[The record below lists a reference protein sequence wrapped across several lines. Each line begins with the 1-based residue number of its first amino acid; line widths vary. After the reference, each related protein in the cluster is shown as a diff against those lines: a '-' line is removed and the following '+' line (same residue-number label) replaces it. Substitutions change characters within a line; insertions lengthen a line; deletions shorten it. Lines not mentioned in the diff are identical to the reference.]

1 MESIIDGTLFNAS
14 QIRYTAA
21 KVNPSGGKSVGILS
35 TATNGALKIQTPMMM
50 NWGAS
55 DYEGNQKFEL
65 CIQFPTEEYEN
76 EDARAFRQN
85 MIDLENKIKADALVN
100 SKAWFGKQHSSLEV
114 LEALWTPILKYPKDK
129 ATGDFD
135 RSKAP
140 SIRAKVGYYDGVWK
154 TEIYDQELKR
164 LFPSQE
170 HSSPIDL
177 IRKGTRIITI
187 IQCGGLWFVGGKFG
201 VTWKLV
207 QAVVPCEQSAVQ
219 GCLIKMKPEQKSE
232 SVKEVSAT
240 LVEDSDDEKDE
251 KEVETE
257 IPGIQPAE
265 VLDGETVAIEKKKKV
280 VKKKD
285 S

>member
-14 QIRYTAA
+14 QIRYTTA

-65 CIQFPTEEYEN
+65 TIQFPTEEYDN
-76 EDARAFRQN
+76 DDTRAFRQN
-85 MIDLENKIKADALVN
+85 MIDFENKIKTDALAN
-100 SKAWFGKQHSSLEV
+100 SKAWFGKQHNSLEV

-135 RSKAP
+135 RNKAP

-164 LFPSQE
+164 LFPSPEQ
-170 HSSPIDL
+170 SSPIDL

-219 GCLIKMKPEQKSE
+219 GCLIKMKPDQKAE
-232 SVKEVSAT
+232 VTKEVSAT
-240 LVEDSDDEKDE
+240 LVEDSDDEKEVE
-251 KEVETE
+251 KED
-257 IPGIQPAE
+257 IPRLSAAE
-265 VLDGETVAIEKKKKV
+265 LVDEEPVAIEKKKKV

-285 S
+285 P